1 MTKVTEME
9 SIEDFNATQAA
20 ADQAQVEQKRDH
32 ATKKQ
37 IRGSSLLVSG
47 SFISKAINFFAQ
59 ILIVRYLDPTA
70 YGAYAYALSIVT
82 MAQTIAIFGLDRAV
96 TRFIPIF
103 HEEEDYDKVFG
114 TLFMVVSVI
123 LSLGLIIAILYN
135 VFSHLIGGRFIED
148 QQAVS
153 LLLILIFLAP
163 VQAIDELMIGLF
175 AVFSSPSAIFFRKH
189 VLGPGIKL
197 GVAALTVFF
206 AKDIFFFATS
216 TLIVTTIVVIGYMFM
231 LINMMRQIGLLEH
244 FSLSKMNA
252 PVKEILAFTIP
263 LLTSELVF
271 IAMSTS
277 DAVMLEY
284 FNGTI
289 DVAASRAVLPTAQMN
304 RLIMTGFATLFTP
317 MAARMFAR
325 KDWEGINNLY
335 WQTAIWIAV
344 FTFPIFVVSFSLAEP
359 ITGLL
364 YGPKYVA
371 LGSGPILAILS
382 LGYYF
387 QSALGFNGLT
397 LKVYGKLRYIVTL
410 NILAAVANVV
420 ANLILIPRYGALGAA
435 IGTTGTL
442 IIHNILKQTGL
453 RMGTGISIFDPRYL
467 RVYVII
473 FTSATGLLGVQYLF
487 DIPVYASLVLAALVS
502 LAVLRLNRHLLQVE
516 EMFPEMLKIPFARW
530 FLT

>member
-9 SIEDFNATQAA
+9 SIENYTDAQAA
-20 ADQAQVEQKRDH
+20 EQARLEQKRDR

-47 SFISKAINFFAQ
+47 SFISKVINFFAQ
-59 ILIVRYLDPTA
+59 ILIVRYLDPTD

-82 MAQTIAIFGLDRAV
+82 MVETIATFGLDRAV

-114 TLFMVVSVI
+114 TLLMVFSVI
-123 LSLGLIIAILYN
+123 LSLGLSIAILYN
-135 VFSHLIGGRFIED
+135 MFSHLVGGRFIED
-148 QQAVS
+148 QQAVK
-153 LLLILIFLAP
+153 LLLVLIFLAP
-163 VQAIDELMIGLF
+163 VQAIDDLLIGLF

-206 AKDIFFFATS
+206 AADIYFFATS
-216 TLIVTTIVVIGYMFM
+216 TLIITTIVVSGYMLM
-231 LINMMRQIGLLEH
+231 LVNMMRQIGLLEH
-244 FSLSKMNA
+244 FNLSRINA

-277 DAVMLEY
+277 DAIMLEY

-344 FTFPIFVVSFSLAEP
+344 FTYPIFIVSFSLADP
-359 ITGLL
+359 ITKLL
-364 YGPKYVA
+364 YGDKYVA

-410 NILAAVANVV
+410 NILAAVANVAV
-420 ANLILIPRYGALGAA
+420 NLVLIPRYGALGAA

-453 RMGTGISIFDPRYL
+453 KLGTGASIFEPRYIK
-467 RVYVII
+467 VYII
-473 FTSATGLLGVQYLF
+473 IAVSAGALLGVQELL
-487 DIPVYASLVLAALVS
+487 DLPIYASLVLAAITS
-502 LAVLRLNRHLLQVE
+502 LIVLRLNRHMLQVE
-516 EMFPEMLKIPFARW
+516 DMFPELLKLPFARW

>member
-9 SIEDFNATQAA
+9 TTETYTDAQAA
-20 ADQAQVEQKRDH
+20 EQAKLEKKRDR

-47 SFISKAINFFAQ
+47 SFISKIINFFAQ
-59 ILIVRYLDPTA
+59 ILIVRYLDPVA

-82 MAQTIAIFGLDRAV
+82 MVQTIAIFGLDRAV
-96 TRFIPIF
+96 SRFIPIF

-114 TLFMVVSVI
+114 TLFMVIGVI
-123 LSLGLIIAILYN
+123 LSLGLSLAFLYN
-135 VFSHLIGGRFIED
+135 AFSHLIGGRFIED

-153 LLLILIFLAP
+153 LLMILIFLAP
-163 VQAIDELMIGLF
+163 VQAMDELFIGLF

-216 TLIVTTIVVIGYMFM
+216 TLIVTTLVVIGYMFILIKM
-231 LINMMRQIGLLEH
+231 LRDIGLLEH
-244 FSLSKMNA
+244 FSLRRMNA
-252 PVKEILAFTIP
+252 PVKEILMFTIP
-263 LLTSELVF
+263 LLTSEMVF
-271 IAMSTS
+271 IAMHTS
-277 DAVMLEY
+277 DAILLEY
-284 FNGTI
+284 FNGTV
-289 DVAASRAVLPTAQMN
+289 DVAALRAVLPTAHMN
-304 RLIMTGFATLFTP
+304 RLIMTGFTTLFTP

-335 WQTAIWIAV
+335 WQTAVWIAV
-344 FTFPIFVVSFSLAEP
+344 FTYPIFVVSFSLADP
-359 ITGLL
+359 ITQLL
-364 YGPKYVA
+364 YGDKYVA

-382 LGYYF
+382 LGNYF

-410 NILAAVANVV
+410 NVVAAVANVAV
-420 ANLILIPRYGALGAA
+420 NLLLIPRYGALGAA

-453 RMGTGISIFDPRYL
+453 RMGTGISIFDPRYI
-467 RVYVII
+467 RVYII
-473 FTSATGLLGVQYLF
+473 IAVSSGLVLGVQELF
-487 DIPVYASLVLAALVS
+487 HLPVYVSLVLAAISSLV
-502 LAVLRLNRHLLQVE
+502 VLRMNRHLLQVE
-516 EMFPEMLKIPFARW
+516 STFPELLKLPLAKW
-530 FLT
+530 FLV